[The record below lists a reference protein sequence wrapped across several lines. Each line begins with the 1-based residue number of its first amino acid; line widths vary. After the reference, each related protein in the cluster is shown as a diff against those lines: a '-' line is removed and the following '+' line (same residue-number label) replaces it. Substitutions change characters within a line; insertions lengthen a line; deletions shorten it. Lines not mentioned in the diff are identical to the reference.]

1 MAVDNITLA
10 LLSLKKDINDYLD
23 STDWKRHYLSFLF
36 GDSGI
41 TGKELVAN
49 KTRRNQVELPVL
61 ILDTGAI
68 RNEIDE
74 IGTEFGRD
82 FVTLT
87 LIVVAKE
94 SNQLRTLANL
104 IRRRMNTRVFIINNF
119 DSPRFEQV
127 GTGQISDVLLTDVSD
142 PNADN
147 IADRHTAVINMT
159 LELDAAS
166 LV

>member
-23 STDWKRHYLSFLF
+23 STDWKRLYSSFLF

-41 TGKELVAN
+41 TGKELVA
-49 KTRRNQVELPVL
+49 KRTSRNQVELPVL

-74 IGTEFGRD
+74 IGTEHGRD

-94 SNQLRTLANL
+94 TNQLRTLANL
-104 IRRRMNTRVFIINNF
+104 LRRRMNTRVFSIHNF
-119 DSPRFEQV
+119 DSPRFEKV